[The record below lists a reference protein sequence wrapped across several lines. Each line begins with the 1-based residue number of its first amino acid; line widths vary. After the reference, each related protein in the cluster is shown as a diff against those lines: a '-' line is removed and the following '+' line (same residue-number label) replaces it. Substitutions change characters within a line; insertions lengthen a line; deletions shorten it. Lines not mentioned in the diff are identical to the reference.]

1 MNYSHI
7 EKNVQEIIRKIPEG
21 VTLVAAA
28 KMRTVE
34 EVQAAI
40 RGGIRIVGYNYVQ
53 EAERIYQTVG
63 NQVQW
68 HMIGHLQRN
77 KVKKAVQ
84 LFDMIE
90 TVDSCRLAEEID
102 KQCAL
107 IGKIMSVLVEVN
119 SGKEENKNGV
129 FPEDVE
135 KLMKDISPM
144 RNIKTMGLMTMGPFL
159 DDPEKLRI
167 YFRITRD
174 LYQYLAGANIPNIEM
189 NRLSMGMS
197 DSYRVAIE
205 EGANMIRLGTKLFG
219 IRDY

>member
-7 EKNVQEIIRKIPEG
+7 EKNVKEIIRKIPEG